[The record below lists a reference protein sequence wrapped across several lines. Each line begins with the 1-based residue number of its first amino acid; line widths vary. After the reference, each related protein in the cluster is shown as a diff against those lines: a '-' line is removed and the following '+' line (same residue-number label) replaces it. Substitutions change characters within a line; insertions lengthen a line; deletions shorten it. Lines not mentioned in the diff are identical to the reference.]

1 MKTIHL
7 TYLTLFNATIMQIS
21 VKGDNSGIII
31 NIGANDAS
39 TPRFSGSENKIK
51 PFPYS

>member
-7 TYLTLFNATIMQIS
+7 TYLMLFKAAIMQIS
-21 VKGDNSGIII
+21 VKVDNSGTII

-51 PFPYS
+51 PFPYT